1 VIGDAPGQAFL
12 REIAELLQRKRE
24 IDGRRQGA
32 NLMMVSYDLWLADA
46 VALLLMIASVKSDI
60 VEDKGLTLLDLM
72 REIIGVRLRLDKVE
86 GLQEKIAKGLGV
98 EL

>member
-1 VIGDAPGQAFL
+1 VIADAPGQAFL
-12 REIAELLQRKRE
+12 REIAEMLQRKRD

-32 NLMMVSYDLWLADA
+32 NLSMVSYDLWLADA
-46 VALLLMIASVKSDI
+46 VALLLMIASVKTD
-60 VEDKGLTLLDLM
+60 VADDDTTLLDITK
-72 REIIGVRLRLDKVE
+72 EIIDVRLRLDRVE

>member
-1 VIGDAPGQAFL
+1 VIADAPGQAFL
-12 REIAELLQRKRE
+12 REIAEMLQRKRE

-32 NLMMVSYDLWLADA
+32 NLSMVSYDLWLADA
-46 VALLLMIASVKSDI
+46 VALLLMIASVKTDVADDDTKLLTIMHEI
-60 VEDKGLTLLDLM
+60 VD
-72 REIIGVRLRLDKVE
+72 VRLRLGIVE

>member
-1 VIGDAPGQAFL
+1 MIADAPGQAFL
-12 REIAELLQRKRE
+12 REIAEMLQRKRD

-32 NLMMVSYDLWLADA
+32 NLSMVSYDLWLADA
-46 VALLLMIASVKSDI
+46 VALLLMIASVKTD
-60 VEDKGLTLLDLM
+60 VADDDTTLLDITK
-72 REIIGVRLRLDKVE
+72 EIIDVRLRLDRVE

>member
-1 VIGDAPGQAFL
+1 M
-12 REIAELLQRKRE
+12 LQRKRD

-32 NLMMVSYDLWLADA
+32 NLSMVSYDLWLADA
-46 VALLLMIASVKSDI
+46 VALLLMIASVKTDVADDGDAKLLTIMHEI
-60 VEDKGLTLLDLM
+60 VD
-72 REIIGVRLRLDKVE
+72 VRLRLGIVE